1 MSLAIK
7 SLGRG
12 VKRIFSL
19 PRLSLS
25 LVIALGTTLGVV
37 LCVTAIISALLIRPL
52 AGVVNAPMLKVLDF
66 NANYA
71 GSMNMAIMT
80 PKNIIHAS
88 NYFNDIG
95 DWGALDASTSS
106 IDINSMNYAIT
117 KINGSSNIV
126 EILGT
131 RVLLGQG
138 VEDNLVKNH
147 VWISKSL
154 WDNAYGQAQSTIGQ
168 TLTMSDK
175 SYIIAGVLED
185 TLAIKSTEQIYTQ
198 QVWQLEDYSKAVSYI
213 ANSSITGNTV
223 NNVVIKLNE
232 SNNEFPSMEA
242 LNDWMRHFIDSEID
256 IPNIKEFLQALP
268 LSNKITDYKTGLLGA
283 SYTLVLALIITAIGL
298 LLMATLNL
306 INLFMSHYQSRTKE
320 FAIQLSAGATA
331 SRLRFLMIIENIPS
345 FMLAGILGTLLG
357 SWLIKALP
365 LLTNN
370 QLPLLDSIH
379 IDFLT
384 IAIGFILVLSLS
396 ILFGCLSLTQLDRI
410 NIIKNLNSSGKG
422 TAAQSSSSISKVL
435 MVIQITIA
443 SLLVTGSIV
452 NAKKNYDGVFEDI
465 GMTIDN
471 IQQLSFTIIDDSW
484 FESLDSKSDE
494 LAQLEAQLAKAI
506 EQEITDSQVIL
517 VSNRGVLRDGV
528 VTFASVSS
536 GDKEIT
542 YIYKH
547 TNAGYFKAMNIAV
560 LAGTLPTTDDI
571 FNKNNARVIDENFAK
586 VFFSGIAY
594 DDIIGQKISFR
605 DDRTVGAIVAE
616 TGFKNTRIAPL
627 MYSYSKSAHKDI
639 IITIALPTARE
650 LPLDQLKTHF
660 DTAFNQLEITGV
672 QSIDSI
678 WNEMTA
684 VKRLTLY
691 VLIGITILTIILAA
705 IGISGLAL
713 MTTHQKKYELAI
725 RMSTGANQLTLIT
738 FILKQT
744 MWVLAVGLLL
754 GFAISAFGYD
764 YFQKTIT
771 LLPQFNWLTL
781 MYLDIGL
788 IIVVLLSVLIP
799 TWRVIKKDPLSAL
812 RQE

>member
-12 VKRIFSL
+12 VKRICSL

-52 AGVVNAPMLKVLDF
+52 AGVANAPMLKVLDF
-66 NANYA
+66 NTTYA

-106 IDINSMNYAIT
+106 IVINSINYAIT

-126 EILGT
+126 DILGT
-131 RVLLGQG
+131 RVLLGQSI
-138 VEDNLVKNH
+138 EDNLVENH
-147 VWISKSL
+147 VWISNSL
-154 WDNAYGQAQSTIGQ
+154 WNSAYGQAKSAIGQ

-198 QVWQLEDYSKAVSYI
+198 QIWQLKDYSKAVSYV

-223 NNVVIKLNE
+223 NNVIIKLNE

-268 LSNKITDYKTGLLGA
+268 LSNKITDYKADLLGA

-384 IAIGFILVLSLS
+384 IAIGSILVLSLS

-422 TAAQSSSSISKVL
+422 TAAQSSSSVSKVL

-443 SLLVTGSIV
+443 SLLMTGSIV

-542 YIYKH
+542 YRYKH

-560 LAGTLPTTDDI
+560 LAGTLPTSDDI
-571 FNKNNARVIDENFAK
+571 FNKSDARVIDENFAK

-627 MYSYSKSAHKDI
+627 MYSYSKSTHKDI
-639 IITIALPTARE
+639 TITIALPTARE

-660 DTAFNQLEITGV
+660 DTAFSQLELTGV

-705 IGISGLAL
+705 IGISGLTL

-764 YFQKTIT
+764 YFQKMIT

-788 IIVVLLSVLIP
+788 VFVVLLSVLIP
-799 TWRVIKKDPLSAL
+799 TWRVIKQDPLSAL